1 MRIVVPIRHNRP
13 LMEDDLPI
21 LSSPLPD
28 SRSTRDA
35 CTVLH
40 KRISQEKHIFSE
52 SPAVELR
59 CLPHIFMTRSV
70 PLLQLIQNE
79 VSRVAT
85 TRGTYLP
92 KLLDRHSLEVFPRNS
107 KLRSMKDRLACGEL
121 FKNLREFGIGLKF
134 GFRRGRPVTERI
146 HGGSIVTPDR
156 RGLRCVSCSAS

>member
-85 TRGTYLP
+85 TPRHLSPKTPRPSFARSLP
-92 KLLDRHSLEVFPRNS
+92 AKLQTPLDERSARVRRVVQEPPRVRDRS
-107 KLRSMKDRLACGEL
+107 QVWVPSRQTGDREDSWWQYSYPRSQRPPVRKL
-121 FKNLREFGIGLKF
+121 
-134 GFRRGRPVTERI
+134 
-146 HGGSIVTPDR
+146 
-156 RGLRCVSCSAS
+156 